1 VVVNGSQQAIDL
13 AARVLLDAG
22 DAVVIEEPGFEGARH
37 AFRTAGARIV
47 PGLVDTDGL
56 DPAVLA
62 GDGGRARLLHV
73 TPSHQY
79 PLGGVMPY
87 PRRVAVLEWAARAQA
102 WVLEDDYDGEYRYAG
117 RPVEA
122 LKSLDDGDRV
132 LYVGT
137 FSKVMF
143 PALRIGYLVLP
154 PALVEP
160 FVRAKALVDG
170 GSPVLEQDA
179 LADFIASG
187 EFERHVRRSRVR
199 SGARRATLLDAL
211 ARELGDAVEIAG
223 ANAGLHVVA
232 WLRDVALGDLRTVVR
247 RAAAAGVGVYPV
259 TPHYVT
265 PPKRAGLLLGYA
277 SLPERDIR
285 AGVAKLGE
293 VLTRER

>member
-1 VVVNGSQQAIDL
+1 
-13 AARVLLDAG
+13 
-22 DAVVIEEPGFEGARH
+22 
-37 AFRTAGARIV
+37 
-47 PGLVDTDGL
+47 
-56 DPAVLA
+56 
-62 GDGGRARLLHV
+62 
-73 TPSHQY
+73 
-79 PLGGVMPY
+79 
-87 PRRVAVLEWAARAQA
+87 
-102 WVLEDDYDGEYRYAG
+102 
-117 RPVEA
+117 
-122 LKSLDDGDRV
+122 V

-187 EFERHVRRSRVR
+187 EFERHVRRSRAR
-199 SGARRATLLDAL
+199 SGARRATLLAAL
-211 ARELGDAVEIAG
+211 EKELGDAVEIAG

-232 WLRDVALGDLRTVVR
+232 WLRDVAPGDLRNVVR

-259 TPHYVT
+259 TPHYVS
-265 PPKRAGLLLGYA
+265 PPARAGLLLGYA

-285 AGVAKLGE
+285 AGVAKLAS
-293 VLTRER
+293 VLAR